1 MNQISTVPFSE
12 RDVTSSTRD
21 RADPRLV
28 LADRVDQL
36 YGQMWLGIVAT
47 FAIGAIA
54 TFEFWSLRLKDL
66 GLFWGGLVLVGAAAS
81 AGLLYAYRRS
91 ADRAENPEQWL
102 RWFGIAA
109 LAAGANWGFA

>member
-1 MNQISTVPFSE
+1 MTARMNQAGAPDSVVRVSE
-12 RDVTSSTRD
+12 RGLSAGIRD

-54 TFEFWSLRLKDL
+54 TFEFWSLRLREL
-66 GLFWGGLVLVGAAAS
+66 VLFWWGLVLLVTAAS
-81 AGLLYAYRRS
+81 AGLLYAYRHS
-91 ADRAENPEQWL
+91 QDRAANAEQWL
-102 RWFGIAA
+102 RW
-109 LAAGANWGFA
+109 

>member
-1 MNQISTVPFSE
+1 MSQ
-12 RDVTSSTRD
+12 SSVSVAMAADRGLSAGVGD
-21 RADPRLV
+21 RADPRFV

-54 TFEFWSLRLKDL
+54 TFEFWSDRLKEL
-66 GLFWGGLVLVGAAAS
+66 VLIWWGLVLFVTAAS

-91 ADRAENPEQWL
+91 SDRSDNPEQWL

-109 LAAGANWGFA
+109 LASGANW